1 VQKRAIAEQRALC
14 NGIIDFNAII
24 DYDDIIQT
32 GETPIPMSSIT
43 IRNLDPAIKER
54 LRVRAAEH
62 GHSMEAEARRILQT
76 ALTGAARPP
85 GRNLYERVRARFA
98 PLGGVDLEL
107 PEREPTREL
116 PRFD

>member
-1 VQKRAIAEQRALC
+1 
-14 NGIIDFNAII
+14 
-24 DYDDIIQT
+24 
-32 GETPIPMSSIT
+32 MSVVAAVTVSIT

-76 ALTGAARPP
+76 SLQQPERPP
-85 GRNLYERVRARFA
+85 GRNLFERIHARFA

-107 PEREPTREL
+107 APREPGREP
-116 PRFD
+116 PRFE